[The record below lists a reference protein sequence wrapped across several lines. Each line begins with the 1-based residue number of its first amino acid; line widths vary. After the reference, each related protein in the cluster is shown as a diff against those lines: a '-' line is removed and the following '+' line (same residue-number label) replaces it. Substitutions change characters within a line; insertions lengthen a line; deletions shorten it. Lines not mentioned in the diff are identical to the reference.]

1 MLCRQ
6 GMCQYL
12 SLISPLPGSCIICI
26 LISCHLTY
34 RKSRDVDE
42 SRPVQRSSSWK
53 VGQAERSHKRHN
65 RNSDRRKTCLPV
77 LQFSSFVDN
86 SDSAYDSQRRR
97 CSAGE
102 ERKTT
107 KEPATENSCEVKVYQ
122 IGSEQVEMQKD
133 KVKRRT
139 KGQ

>member
-1 MLCRQ
+1 MSCRR
-6 GMCQYL
+6 GMGQYL
-12 SLISPLPGSCIICI
+12 SLISPLPGLCICI

-53 VGQAERSHKRHN
+53 VGQAKRSHKRHN
-65 RNSDRRKTCLPV
+65 RNSDRRKTCMPV
-77 LQFSSFVDN
+77 LQYSSFVDN
-86 SDSAYDSQRRR
+86 SGSAYDSQRRR

-107 KEPATENSCEVKVYQ
+107 KKPENSCEVKVYQ
-122 IGSEQVEMQKD
+122 IGTEQVEMQKD